1 MTRSGIKEERTGE
14 EKERVKML
22 RRLHEGEVKLG
33 EYAVYCKLQGR
44 LAEWCYL
51 PEEEDEKTVT
61 LLPGHTWYYQKDS
74 LKYIPGFRND
84 YNRRKMK
91 PDQVND
97 VDRRIRAAL
106 QAQGYRILKEDEA

>member
-1 MTRSGIKEERTGE
+1 
-14 EKERVKML
+14 ML

-33 EYAVYCKLQGR
+33 EYAVYYKLQGR
-44 LAEWCYL
+44 VAEWCYL

-61 LLPGHTWYYQKDS
+61 LLPGNTWYYQKDV
-74 LKYIPGFRND
+74 FRHSIMFRGEI
-84 YNRRKMK
+84 NRRKMK
-91 PDQVND
+91 PDQTRD